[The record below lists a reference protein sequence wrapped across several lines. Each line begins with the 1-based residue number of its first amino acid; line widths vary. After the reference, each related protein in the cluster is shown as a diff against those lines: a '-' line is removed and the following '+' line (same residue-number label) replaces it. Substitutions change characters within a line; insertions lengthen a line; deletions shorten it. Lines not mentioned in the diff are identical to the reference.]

1 MDRRTFVSGLI
12 GAAATASGELPANA
26 QNANP
31 ANLLAP
37 DRTQRLLAGAR
48 KEGVLNLYSSAIAE
62 HMNAVAAAFEKT
74 YGIRVKTWRG
84 GSEEILQRA
93 VTESRGGRYDMDVA
107 ETAAMQIM
115 AISKEKL
122 LQPVV
127 TPVAADLM
135 PEAMIAGE
143 PWLPSRLVVFT
154 GAYNTKIIRAADLPK
169 SYEDLLDPKWKGK
182 LGIEA
187 DDNNFL
193 MALCGALGEAK
204 GLKLFGDIVAKNG
217 ISVRKGHTLIANLVA
232 SGEVPVALTVYYHE
246 VEPMKRTG

>member
-12 GAAATASGELPANA
+12 GAAVTGSGELSANA

-31 ANLLAP
+31 ANLSGA

-93 VTESRGGRYDMDVA
+93 FTESRGGRYDMDVA

-122 LQPVV
+122 LQPV
-127 TPVAADLM
+127 A
-135 PEAMIAGE
+135 
-143 PWLPSRLVVFT
+143 
-154 GAYNTKIIRAADLPK
+154 
-169 SYEDLLDPKWKGK
+169 
-182 LGIEA
+182 
-187 DDNNFL
+187 
-193 MALCGALGEAK
+193 
-204 GLKLFGDIVAKNG
+204 
-217 ISVRKGHTLIANLVA
+217 
-232 SGEVPVALTVYYHE
+232 
-246 VEPMKRTG
+246 